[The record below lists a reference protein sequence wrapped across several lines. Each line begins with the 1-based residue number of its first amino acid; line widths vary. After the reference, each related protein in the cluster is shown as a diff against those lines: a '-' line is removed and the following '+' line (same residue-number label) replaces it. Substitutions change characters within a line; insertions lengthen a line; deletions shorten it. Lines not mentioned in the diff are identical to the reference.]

1 MIAASQTTGT
11 TGGIWAIVIVAV
23 LALAFWLTAIVL
35 ADRSQVRASGRARLA
50 GEIGPVPGGTWADR
64 SVPGERAVEIPQQA
78 AHEPTGA
85 PVTAAGGTGGTGAP
99 GEHPADEAVPQA
111 EKPTRTDIPAQ
122 SAAHPAEA
130 GRPEMPRQRTGDT
143 DQAARSRAVPDP
155 AGDDEPGR

>member
-1 MIAASQTTGT
+1 MVAASQTTAS

-50 GEIGPVPGGTWADR
+50 GDVRPVRGGGWVGG

-78 AHEPTGA
+78 AHEPIGT
-85 PVTAAGGTGGTGAP
+85 PVTGTGGAGSP
-99 GEHPADEAVPQA
+99 GEHAGDEAVPQG
-111 EKPTRTDIPAQ
+111 EKPTRADIPAQ

-130 GRPEMPRQRTGDT
+130 ERPEMPRQRTGGT
-143 DQAARSRAVPDP
+143 DRAARSRAVPGTAND
-155 AGDDEPGR
+155 DDEPGR

>member
-1 MIAASQTTGT
+1 MVAASQTTAS

-50 GEIGPVPGGTWADR
+50 GDVRPVRGGGWVGG

-78 AHEPTGA
+78 VHEPIGT
-85 PVTAAGGTGGTGAP
+85 PVTGTGGTGAP
-99 GEHPADEAVPQA
+99 GEQPGDEAVPQG
-111 EKPTRTDIPAQ
+111 ETPTRADIPAQ

-143 DQAARSRAVPDP
+143 DRATRSRAVPDP
-155 AGDDEPGR
+155 ADDDEPGR